1 RASASG
7 GTTRRR
13 YAADGSQRSALLAG
27 DSVAGVANSVGHG
40 SNCSAI
46 RPAEIRSA
54 NFWGWLRDRMG
65 SVRAGLQSERMFWL
79 FGSWPT

>member
-1 RASASG
+1 VYSAD
-7 GTTRRR
+7 TTRRR

-46 RPAEIRSA
+46 RPAEIRFA
-54 NFWGWLRDRMG
+54 NFWGWLRGRVRC
-65 SVRAGLQSERMFWL
+65 VRAELQPERMFGL
-79 FGSWPT
+79 F

>member
-1 RASASG
+1 SAD
-7 GTTRRR
+7 TTRRR

-54 NFWGWLRDRMG
+54 NFWGWLQDRVW
-65 SVRAGLQSERMFWL
+65 SVGAALQPGRMFG
-79 FGSWPT
+79 FC